1 MKRFFKDVKRYNP
14 YAAYAAKAELK
25 SSVADSYL
33 NWLWWILD
41 PILFMLVYSFL
52 AQIVFSSRED
62 NFAVFVFIGL
72 TAWDFFN
79 RTITN
84 SVKLV
89 KSNKST
95 VIKIYLPKY
104 SLILSKMYVNGFK
117 MLISFCLVIISMI
130 ISGVSVTFNILY
142 LPLILAVL
150 FVVTFGFATIFMHF
164 GVFIEDLA
172 NVVAV
177 LLRLVFYMSGVFYS
191 IGDKLSKFSPAIAT
205 VLSYGNPVALIISSL
220 RDVMLYGQAPNV
232 AALFVWL
239 LVGILVSVIGVS
251 TIYKYE
257 NSYTKV
263 I

>member
-1 MKRFFKDVKRYNP
+1 MKRFLKDIKRYNP
-14 YAAYAAKAELK
+14 YAMYAAKAELK

-41 PILFMLVYSFL
+41 PILFMLIYTFL
-52 AQIVFSSRED
+52 SQIVFNSREEH
-62 NFAVFVFIGL
+62 FAVFVFIGL

-89 KSNKST
+89 KANKST
-95 VIKIYLPKY
+95 VTKIYIPKY
-104 SLILSKMYVNGFK
+104 TLILTKMYVNFFK
-117 MLISFCLVIISMI
+117 MCISFGLVIISMI
-130 ISGVSVTFNILY
+130 ISGVSVSLNVLF
-142 LPLILAVL
+142 LPLIVLVL
-150 FVVTFGFATIFMHF
+150 FVITFGFGILFMHF
-164 GVFIEDLA
+164 GVFIEDLS

-191 IGDKLSKFSPAIAT
+191 ISDKIGNLSKPLAVI
-205 VLSYGNPVALIISSL
+205 LSYGNPLALIISSL
-220 RDVMLYGQAPNV
+220 RDIMLYDTMPNV
-232 AALFVWL
+232 LALLIWL
-239 LVGILVSVIGVS
+239 IVGVFVSVIGVS
-251 TIYKYE
+251 TVYKYE

>member
-1 MKRFFKDVKRYNP
+1 MKRFFRDIKRYNP
-14 YAAYAAKAELK
+14 YAMYAAKAELK
-25 SSVADSYL
+25 ASVADSYL
-33 NWLWWILD
+33 NWLWWVLD
-41 PILFMLVYSFL
+41 PVLFMLVYSFL
-52 AQIVFSSRED
+52 AQIVFSSREE

-89 KSNKST
+89 KANKST
-95 VIKIYLPKY
+95 VIKIYIPKY
-104 SLILSKMYVNGFK
+104 TLILSKMYVNAFK
-117 MLISFCLVIISMI
+117 MLISFGLVIISMI
-130 ISGVSVTFNILY
+130 FSRVSIGWNLLY
-142 LPLILAVL
+142 IPLILLVL
-150 FVVTFGFATIFMHF
+150 FAITFGFGMIFMHF

-191 IGDKLSKFSPAIAT
+191 ITDRIGNLSQPIAM
-205 VLSYGNPVALIISSL
+205 LLNYGNPVALIISSL
-220 RDVMLYGQAPNV
+220 RNVMLYNTAPNV
-232 AALFVWL
+232 SALLAWL
-239 LVGILVSVIGVS
+239 LIGVVVSVIGVN

>member
-1 MKRFFKDVKRYNP
+1 MKRFIRDIKRYNP
-14 YAAYAAKAELK
+14 YTLYAAKAELK

-41 PILFMLVYSFL
+41 PVLFMLIYSFL
-52 AQIVFSSRED
+52 AQIIFNSRED

-89 KSNKST
+89 KSNKSVVT
-95 VIKIYLPKY
+95 KIYIPKY
-104 SLILSKMYVNGFK
+104 MLILTKMYVNLFK
-117 MLISFCLVIISMI
+117 MCISFGLVIITMVLY
-130 ISGVSVTFNILY
+130 GVDVSFNILY
-142 LPLILAVL
+142 VPIIFAVL
-150 FVVTFGFATIFMHF
+150 FVVTFGFATLFMHF
-164 GVFIEDLA
+164 GVFIEDLS

-191 IGDKLSKFSPAIAT
+191 ISDKLKSLNPIIST
-205 VLSYGNPVALIISSL
+205 VLSYGNPLALIISSL
-220 RDVMLYGQAPNV
+220 RDVLLYSRAPNLI
-232 AALFVWL
+232 ALGVWFV
-239 LVGILVSVIGVS
+239 VGLIVSVVGVN
-251 TIYKYE
+251 TVYKYE

>member
-1 MKRFFKDVKRYNP
+1 MKKFIRDIKRYNP
-14 YAAYAAKAELK
+14 YTMYAAKAELK

-41 PILFMLVYSFL
+41 PVLFMLIYSFL
-52 AQIVFSSRED
+52 AQIIFNSRED

-89 KSNKST
+89 KSNKSVVT
-95 VIKIYLPKY
+95 KIYIPKY
-104 SLILSKMYVNGFK
+104 MLILTKMYVNLFK
-117 MLISFCLVIISMI
+117 MCISFGLVVITMI
-130 ISGVSVTFNILY
+130 LYGVQVSLNILY
-142 LPLILAVL
+142 VPIIFVVL
-150 FVVTFGFATIFMHF
+150 FVVTFGFATLFMHF
-164 GVFIEDLA
+164 GVFIEDLS

-191 IGDKLSKFSPAIAT
+191 ISDKLKSLSPIIST
-205 VLSYGNPVALIISSL
+205 VLSFGNPLALIISSL
-220 RDVMLYGQAPNV
+220 RDVLLYSRSPNLT
-232 AALFVWL
+232 ALGVWFV
-239 LVGILVSVIGVS
+239 VGLIVSVIGVN
-251 TIYKYE
+251 TVYKYE

>member
-1 MKRFFKDVKRYNP
+1 MKKFIRDIKRYNP
-14 YAAYAAKAELK
+14 YTMYAAKAELK

-41 PILFMLVYSFL
+41 PVLFMLIYSFL
-52 AQIVFSSRED
+52 AQIIFNSRED

-89 KSNKST
+89 KSNKSVVT
-95 VIKIYLPKY
+95 KIYIPKY
-104 SLILSKMYVNGFK
+104 MLILTKMYVNLFK
-117 MLISFCLVIISMI
+117 MCISFGLVVITMI
-130 ISGVSVTFNILY
+130 LYGVDVSFNILY
-142 LPLILAVL
+142 VPVIFVVL
-150 FVVTFGFATIFMHF
+150 FVVTFGFATLFMHF
-164 GVFIEDLA
+164 GVFIEDLS

-191 IGDKLSKFSPAIAT
+191 ISDKLESLNPVIST
-205 VLSYGNPVALIISSL
+205 VLSFGNPLALIISAL
-220 RDVMLYGQAPNV
+220 RDVLLYSRAPNLL
-232 AALFVWL
+232 ALGIWL
-239 LVGILVSVIGVS
+239 VIGLIISVIGVN
-251 TIYKYE
+251 TVYKYE

>member
-1 MKRFFKDVKRYNP
+1 MKRFIRDVKRYNP
-14 YAAYAAKAELK
+14 YAMYAAKAELK

-41 PILFMLVYSFL
+41 PILFMLIYSFVV
-52 AQIVFSSRED
+52 QIVFRSREE

-95 VIKIYLPKY
+95 VTKIYIPKY
-104 SLILSKMYVNGFK
+104 SLILTKMYVNFFK
-117 MLISFCLVIISMI
+117 MLISFGLVIVGMFCYRIQI
-130 ISGVSVTFNILY
+130 GWNILFV
-142 LPLILAVL
+142 PLILIVL
-150 FVVTFGFATIFMHF
+150 FLVTFGFGTLFMHF
-164 GVFIEDLA
+164 GVFIEDLS
-172 NVVAV
+172 NLVAV
-177 LLRLVFYMSGVFYS
+177 LLRLLFYMSGVFYS
-191 IGDKLSKFSPAIAT
+191 IGDRIGDLSPFFASL
-205 VLSYGNPVALIISSL
+205 LSFANPMAFIITSL
-220 RDVMLYGQAPNV
+220 RQVMLYNQAPN
-232 AALFVWL
+232 L
-239 LVGILVSVIGVS
+239 LVLFIWLILGFVISVIGVR
-251 TIYKYE
+251 TVYKYE

>member
-1 MKRFFKDVKRYNP
+1 MKKFIRDIKRYNP
-14 YAAYAAKAELK
+14 YTMYAAKAELK

-41 PILFMLVYSFL
+41 PVLFMLIYSFL
-52 AQIVFSSRED
+52 AQIIFNSRED

-89 KSNKST
+89 KSNKSVVT
-95 VIKIYLPKY
+95 KIYIPKY
-104 SLILSKMYVNGFK
+104 MLILTKMYVNLFK
-117 MLISFCLVIISMI
+117 MCISFGLVVITMI
-130 ISGVSVTFNILY
+130 LYGVQVSLNILY
-142 LPLILAVL
+142 VPIIFVVL
-150 FVVTFGFATIFMHF
+150 FVVTFGFATLFMHF
-164 GVFIEDLA
+164 GVFIEDLS

-191 IGDKLSKFSPAIAT
+191 ISDKLKSLSPIIST
-205 VLSYGNPVALIISSL
+205 VLSFGNPLALIISSL
-220 RDVMLYGQAPNV
+220 RDVLLYSRAPNLT
-232 AALFVWL
+232 ALGVWFV
-239 LVGILVSVIGVS
+239 VGLIVSVIGVN
-251 TIYKYE
+251 TVYKYE

>member
-1 MKRFFKDVKRYNP
+1 MKRFFKDIKRYNP
-14 YAAYAAKAELK
+14 YAVYSAKADLK

-52 AQIVFSSRED
+52 AQIVFNSRED

-89 KSNKST
+89 KGNKST
-95 VIKIYLPKY
+95 VIKIYIPKY
-104 SLILSKMYVNGFK
+104 TLILSRMYLNGFK
-117 MLISFCLVIISMI
+117 MLISFGLVIASMI
-130 ISGVSVTFNILY
+130 ISGITVTWNILY

-150 FVVTFGFATIFMHF
+150 FVITFGFSTIFMHF

-177 LLRLVFYMSGVFYS
+177 LLRLLFYVSGVFYS
-191 IGDKLSKFSPAIAT
+191 IGDKLEKFSPLVAT
-205 VLSYGNPVALIISSL
+205 VLSYGNPIALTITSL

-232 AALFVWL
+232 LALLIWL
-239 LVGILVSVIGVS
+239 VFGTLVSVLGVS
-251 TIYKYE
+251 TVYKYE

>member
-1 MKRFFKDVKRYNP
+1 MKRFIRDIKRYNP
-14 YAAYAAKAELK
+14 YAMYSAKAELK
-25 SSVADSYL
+25 ASVADSYL
-33 NWLWWILD
+33 NWLWWVLD

-52 AQIVFSSRED
+52 AQIIFSSRED

-89 KSNKST
+89 KANKST

-104 SLILSKMYVNGFK
+104 SLILSKMYVNAFK
-117 MLISFCLVIISMI
+117 MLISFGLVAISMI
-130 ISGVSVTFNILY
+130 FSRIDIGWNILY
-142 LPLILAVL
+142 VPLILLVL
-150 FVVTFGFATIFMHF
+150 FVVTFGFASIFMHF

-172 NVVAV
+172 NVIAV
-177 LLRLVFYMSGVFYS
+177 FLRLVFYMSGVFYS
-191 IGDKLSKFSPAIAT
+191 ISDKLGKVSEFAAAL
-205 VLSYGNPVALIISSL
+205 LSVGNPVALIISSL
-220 RDVMLYGQAPNV
+220 RNVMLYNTAPNV
-232 AALFVWL
+232 PALLIWL
-239 LVGILVSVIGVS
+239 VIGVLVSVVGVR

>member
-1 MKRFFKDVKRYNP
+1 MKKFIRDIKRYNP
-14 YAAYAAKAELK
+14 YTMYAAKAELK

-41 PILFMLVYSFL
+41 PVLFMLIYSFL
-52 AQIVFSSRED
+52 AQIIFNSRED

-89 KSNKST
+89 KSNKSVVT
-95 VIKIYLPKY
+95 KIYIPKY
-104 SLILSKMYVNGFK
+104 MLILTKMYVNLFK
-117 MLISFCLVIISMI
+117 MCISFGLVVVTMI
-130 ISGVSVTFNILY
+130 LYGVNVSFNILY
-142 LPLILAVL
+142 VPIIFVVL
-150 FVVTFGFATIFMHF
+150 FVVTFGFATLFMHF
-164 GVFIEDLA
+164 GVFIEDLS

-191 IGDKLSKFSPAIAT
+191 ISDKLKSFSPVVST
-205 VLSYGNPVALIISSL
+205 VLSFGNPLALIISSL
-220 RDVMLYGQAPNV
+220 RDVLLYSRAPNLI
-232 AALFVWL
+232 AL
-239 LVGILVSVIGVS
+239 GIWMIIGLLVSVIGVN
-251 TIYKYE
+251 TVYKYE

>member
-1 MKRFFKDVKRYNP
+1 MKKFIRDIKRYNP
-14 YAAYAAKAELK
+14 YTMYAAKAELK

-41 PILFMLVYSFL
+41 PVLFMLIYSFL
-52 AQIVFSSRED
+52 AQIIFNSRED

-89 KSNKST
+89 KSNKSVVT
-95 VIKIYLPKY
+95 KIYIPKY
-104 SLILSKMYVNGFK
+104 MLILTKMYVNLFK
-117 MLISFCLVIISMI
+117 MCISFGLVVITMI
-130 ISGVSVTFNILY
+130 LYGVDVSFNILY
-142 LPLILAVL
+142 VPVIFVVL
-150 FVVTFGFATIFMHF
+150 FVVTFGFATLFMHF
-164 GVFIEDLA
+164 GVFIEDLS

-191 IGDKLSKFSPAIAT
+191 ISDKLKSLNPIIST
-205 VLSYGNPVALIISSL
+205 VLSFGNPLALIISSL
-220 RDVMLYGQAPNV
+220 RDVLIYSRAPNLL
-232 AALFVWL
+232 ALGIWL
-239 LVGILVSVIGVS
+239 VIGLIISVIGINTV
-251 TIYKYE
+251 YKYE

>member
-1 MKRFFKDVKRYNP
+1 MKKFIRDIKRYNP
-14 YAAYAAKAELK
+14 YTMYAAKAELK

-41 PILFMLVYSFL
+41 PVLFMLIYSFL
-52 AQIVFSSRED
+52 AQIIFNSRED
-62 NFAVFVFIGL
+62 YFAVFVFIGL

-89 KSNKST
+89 KSNKSVVT
-95 VIKIYLPKY
+95 KIYIPKY
-104 SLILSKMYVNGFK
+104 MLILTKMYVNLFK
-117 MLISFCLVIISMI
+117 MCISFGLVVITMI
-130 ISGVSVTFNILY
+130 LYGVQVSLNILY
-142 LPLILAVL
+142 VPIIFVVL
-150 FVVTFGFATIFMHF
+150 FVVTFGFATLFMHF
-164 GVFIEDLA
+164 GVFIEDLS

-191 IGDKLSKFSPAIAT
+191 ISDKLKSLSPIIST
-205 VLSYGNPVALIISSL
+205 VLSFGNPLELIISSL
-220 RDVMLYGQAPNV
+220 RDVLLYSRAPNLTAMGV
-232 AALFVWL
+232 WFV
-239 LVGILVSVIGVS
+239 VGLIVSVIGVN
-251 TIYKYE
+251 TVYKYE